1 MQRIVVSC
9 FLCPMLGQKEAHPQI
24 RQEEVVWN
32 LDLVGSPAVIIDS
45 DYQSKTICENKN
57 VSYEAHLCPVIVKV
71 QRAPNAQATL
81 QIVDRHYEE
90 FLSPA
95 ALTLKPLRRPSNRL
109 SPRQHFIRL
118 CSHIVHVV
126 YRRTWY
132 VCCVEK
138 KPITD
143 ISPGRT
149 CRIRLNV
156 HRNSIS
162 GILFSH
168 IVFVLTYSF

>member
-1 MQRIVVSC
+1 VVPKDYY
-9 FLCPMLGQKEAHPQI
+9 LDQI
-24 RQEEVVWN
+24 RT
-32 LDLVGSPAVIIDS
+32 LAMLLLHIMLR
-45 DYQSKTICENKN
+45 YQSKTICENKN
-57 VSYEAHLCPVIVKV
+57 VSYEAHLCPIIVKA

-95 ALTLKPLRRPSNRL
+95 SLTLKPLRRPSNRS

-132 VCCVEK
+132 VCRVEK
-138 KPITD
+138 KTD
-143 ISPGRT
+143 
-149 CRIRLNV
+149 N
-156 HRNSIS
+156 
-162 GILFSH
+162 
-168 IVFVLTYSF
+168 